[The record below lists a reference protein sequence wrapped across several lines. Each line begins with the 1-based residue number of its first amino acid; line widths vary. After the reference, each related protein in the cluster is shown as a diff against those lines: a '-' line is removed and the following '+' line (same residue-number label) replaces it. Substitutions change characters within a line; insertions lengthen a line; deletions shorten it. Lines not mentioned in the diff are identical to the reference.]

1 MMSTKCKA
9 IYTLIM
15 NIPIAL
21 AISLTAQLLATHT
34 VVFPLLLLNFAIAYV
49 ISYLVG
55 MFIPVVKWGMGF
67 AGACKAKPGSLP
79 FGLCINVIVNLVYV
93 VVNCLLLTYFNV
105 IILGHAPIIAFVMGV
120 VTMFLPIYIVGY
132 IVSFLWNRPA
142 ENIARN
148 ICNEPIEQH

>member
-21 AISLTAQLLATHT
+21 AIALTAQLLATHT
-34 VVFPLLLLNFAIAYV
+34 VVIPLLLLNFALAYV
-49 ISYLVG
+49 ISFLVG

-67 AGACKAKPGSLP
+67 AAVCKTKPGSLP

-93 VVNCLLLTYFNV
+93 LVNSILLTYFNV
-105 IILGHAPIIAFVMGV
+105 IILGHAPIIAFVMGL
-120 VTMFLPIYIVGY
+120 VTTFVPIYIVGY

-148 ICNEPIEQH
+148 ICKEPAQH

>member
-67 AGACKAKPGSLP
+67 AGACKPKTGQSSVRIMYQCNREP
-79 FGLCINVIVNLVYV
+79 CICSSELS
-93 VVNCLLLTYFNV
+93 LTYIFQRNYSWSCANNRIRYGCRYNV
-105 IILGHAPIIAFVMGV
+105 PSNLYCW
-120 VTMFLPIYIVGY
+120 IYCIV
-132 IVSFLWNRPA
+132 FM
-142 ENIARN
+142 
-148 ICNEPIEQH
+148 EQTS

>member
-9 IYTLIM
+9 ICTLIM

-34 VVFPLLLLNFAIAYV
+34 VVLKLLLINFAIAYV
-49 ISYLVG
+49 ISFIVG
-55 MFIPVVKWGMGF
+55 MLVPAVKWGMGF
-67 AGACKAKPGSLP
+67 AGVCKTKPGSLP

-93 VVNCLLLTYFNV
+93 VANCLILTYFNV
-105 IILGHAPIIAFVMGV
+105 VILGHAPIIAFVMGL
-120 VTMFLPIYIVGY
+120 VTMFVPIYIVGY
-132 IVSFLWNRPA
+132 IVSFLWNQPA

-148 ICNEPIEQH
+148 ICKEPAQH